1 MSVLFTLA
9 VLALAALWGMAVF
22 TRLVRL
28 RGLVTRAWKLL
39 DAQLKEGGEA
49 ATSETARKV
58 YNDAV
63 VAYNTAL
70 QAFPANVIAGMA
82 GFHAAKHFDPSP
94 QAPKP

>member
-1 MSVLFTLA
+1 LSVLFTLA
-9 VLALAALWGMAVF
+9 VLAVGALWGMAVF

-49 ATSETARKV
+49 ATTDSARKV

-63 VAYNTAL
+63 IAYNAAL
-70 QAFPANVIAGMA
+70 LAFPANIIAGMA
-82 GFHAAKHFDPSP
+82 GFHAAKPFHS
-94 QAPKP
+94 

>member
-9 VLALAALWGMAVF
+9 VLAAGALWGTAVF

-49 ATSETARKV
+49 ETARKV

-63 VAYNTAL
+63 VAYNTVL
-70 QAFPANVIAGMA
+70 QAFPANVIAGIA
-82 GFHAAKHFDPSP
+82 GFHAAKPYDS
-94 QAPKP
+94 